1 MVIVTQTTKILG
13 LSMLTGL
20 LIGFVFY
27 LILPKQYETRA
38 LLEAGIAWDQ
48 RRNQVDGFDTIQ
60 TAIARV
66 NTLKDQVFEAKKGFV
81 RPYRFRYLRTHV
93 DPANSRH
100 LYVFLR
106 ADEPTDAQSELS
118 RLLTEII
125 EDDRKIFLL
134 RQRQLEE
141 AIEHKQNEH
150 NRSIDQVRNLE
161 SDIAELTAS
170 DPSQAM
176 LKWFEKQTVEKNRE
190 RFASE
195 LHHLTT
201 IAVATAE
208 KETRLLLAPTL
219 PLQPYAP
226 NLHYL
231 LSIGL
236 AFGMMMGLVVSNI
249 LRARERV
256 AN

>member
-1 MVIVTQTTKILG
+1 MVIVTRTTKTLG
-13 LSMLTGL
+13 LSMLIGL

-38 LLEAGIAWDQ
+38 LLEAGVAWDQ
-48 RRNQVDGFDTIQ
+48 LRNQVDGFDTIP
-60 TAIARV
+60 TILARV

-81 RPYRFRYLRTHV
+81 RPYRFRHLRAHS
-93 DPANSRH
+93 DPANQRH
-100 LYVFLR
+100 LYIFLR
-106 ADEPTDAQSELS
+106 ADEPTNAQSELS

-125 EDDRKIFLL
+125 EDDRKIFLV
-134 RQRQLEE
+134 RQGQLEQAIERKQNEYNRSLAQVRQLE
-141 AIEHKQNEH
+141 
-150 NRSIDQVRNLE
+150 
-161 SDIAELTAS
+161 SDMAKLTAS

-176 LKWFEKQTVEKNRE
+176 LKWFDKQTVEKQRE
-190 RFASE
+190 RFADE
-195 LHHLTT
+195 WRHLTA
-201 IAVATAE
+201 ICAATAG

-236 AFGMMMGLVVSNI
+236 AFGMMVGLVVSSI
-249 LRARERV
+249 LRFRERI

>member
-13 LSMLTGL
+13 LSMLMGL

-38 LLEAGIAWDQ
+38 LLEAGVAWHPTK
-48 RRNQVDGFDTIQ
+48 NAADGFDTIQ

-66 NTLKDQVFEAKKGFV
+66 NTLKDQVFEENKGFV
-81 RPYRFRYLRTHV
+81 RPYRFRHLRAQA
-93 DPANSRH
+93 DPANARL
-100 LYVFLR
+100 LYIFLR
-106 ADEPTDAQSELS
+106 ADEPTDAQSELT

-125 EDDRKIFLL
+125 EGDRKIFLA

-141 AIEHKQNEH
+141 AIELKQNEH
-150 NRSIDQVRNLE
+150 NRSIAEVRQLE
-161 SDIAELTAS
+161 SDIAKLTAS

-176 LKWFEKQTVEKNRE
+176 LKWFEKQTLEKNRE
-190 RFASE
+190 SVAGK

-201 IAVATAE
+201 ISVVTAG

-219 PLQPYAP
+219 PSQPYTP

-236 AFGMMMGLVVSNI
+236 AFGMMVGLVVSSI
-249 LRARERV
+249 LRPRERV

>member
-1 MVIVTQTTKILG
+1 MVIVTQTTKLLG
-13 LSMLTGL
+13 LSMLMGL

-38 LLEAGIAWDQ
+38 LIESGVAWDQ
-48 RRNQVDGFDTIQ
+48 LRNSADSFGTIP

-66 NTLKDQVFEAKKGFV
+66 NTLKDQLFEAKKGFV
-81 RPYRFRYLRTHV
+81 RPYRFRHLRAQA
-93 DPANSRH
+93 DPANARH
-100 LYVFLR
+100 LYIFLR
-106 ADEPTDAQSELS
+106 ADEPTNAQSELS

-125 EDDRKIFLL
+125 EDDRKIFLV
-134 RQRQLEE
+134 RQKQLEK
-141 AIEHKQNEH
+141 AIERKQDEH
-150 NRSIDQVRNLE
+150 SRSIAQVRDLE

-176 LKWFEKQTVEKNRE
+176 LKWFEKQTAEKNRE

-236 AFGMMMGLVVSNI
+236 AFGMMVGLVVSNI

>member
-13 LSMLTGL
+13 LSMLIGL

-38 LLEAGIAWDQ
+38 LLEAGVAWNQ
-48 RRNQVDGFDTIQ
+48 ARNQADGFDTIQ

-66 NTLKDQVFEAKKGFV
+66 NTLKTQVFEAKKGFV
-81 RPYRFRYLRTHV
+81 RPYRFRYLRAQA
-93 DPANSRH
+93 DPANNRH
-100 LYVFLR
+100 LYIFLR
-106 ADEPTDAQSELS
+106 EDEPTGAQSELT

-125 EDDRKIFLL
+125 EDDRKIFLV

-141 AIEHKQNEH
+141 AIERKQNQH
-150 NRSIDQVRNLE
+150 NRSFAEVRQLE
-161 SDIAELTAS
+161 SDIAELTGS

-176 LKWFEKQTVEKNRE
+176 LKWFEKQTVEKKRE
-190 RFASE
+190 IIAGE
-195 LHHLTT
+195 LNHLTT
-201 IAVATAE
+201 IAAATAG
-208 KETRLLLAPTL
+208 KETRLLLVPTL
-219 PLQPYAP
+219 PSKPHTP

-236 AFGMMMGLVVSNI
+236 AFGMMVGLVVSNI